1 MKSDRPRR
9 IVRNV
14 MLGAGVAF
22 ILLLSFPQLLFAHE
36 TTYGRF
42 HVYSREPLDP
52 SFHVVLDA
60 AEARLAASTI
70 RDEDLAPNV
79 FLTGSH
85 RFYRSLSLNIGWNS
99 FGKGYPMLPTNNVF
113 INKSDGASDRVFR
126 DAAENNSRSLS
137 GVLAH
142 EVTHLLIRKRYGY
155 WWNLTMPAWKK
166 EGYAEYVAGGSTLS
180 YDVGVSLWKA
190 NPKDASGYRYFKY
203 YMLVKHLLEEERISV
218 DDLFRRDFD
227 VTALEASVLSRLDP

>member
-52 SFHVVLDA
+52 SFHAVLDA

-126 DAAENNSRSLS
+126 DAADTLDILARLHMKGFALSIDDFGTGYSSLS
-137 GVLAH
+137 YLRTT
-142 EVTHLLIRKRYGY
+142 VTFLF
-155 WWNLTMPAWKK
+155 TPPPPASI
-166 EGYAEYVAGGSTLS
+166 ERRPA
-180 YDVGVSLWKA
+180 
-190 NPKDASGYRYFKY
+190 DA
-203 YMLVKHLLEEERISV
+203 
-218 DDLFRRDFD
+218 
-227 VTALEASVLSRLDP
+227 